1 MFTKIY
7 KYLKN
12 NGFDVYSIGQHE
24 GICTNPYIVIKENG
38 ESEIVG
44 TSLYNDIVELLIYY
58 PIGSYSKID
67 EYKQSILT
75 KMNDL
80 KGVRRVIDPTPTI
93 IDDDKKAYMTS
104 FIYRRIKLK
113 EGV

>member
-1 MFTKIY
+1 MFTQIY
-7 KYLKN
+7 RHLKD
-12 NGFDVYSIGQHE
+12 NGFDVYSIGQHK

-44 TSLYNDIVELLIYY
+44 TSLTNDIVELLIYY
-58 PIGSYSKID
+58 PVGTYSKLN
-67 EYKQSILT
+67 EYKQSILYT
-75 KMNDL
+75 MKLL
-80 KGVRRVIDPTPTI
+80 KGIRRVVEPMPTI

-104 FIYRRIKLK
+104 FTFRKIKTK

>member
-1 MFTKIY
+1 MFTQIY
-7 KYLKN
+7 KHLKN

-24 GICTNPYIVIKENG
+24 GICAKPYIVIKENG

-44 TSLYNDIVELLIYY
+44 TSLTNDIVELLIYY
-58 PIGSYSKID
+58 PVGTYSKLN
-67 EYKQSILT
+67 EYKQSILYT
-75 KMNDL
+75 MKLL
-80 KGVRRVIDPTPTI
+80 KGIRRVVEPMPTI

-104 FIYRRIKLK
+104 FTFRKIKTK